1 MSYSFDFSGLSQGYD
16 ELLQG
21 LKVTVELT
29 IAANLIGV
37 TLGFI
42 VALLVMS
49 KLKLVRT
56 PAMLFVEF
64 FRCTPAIIQI
74 VWFFYCVPIL
84 FDVYLDSLTMGV
96 LALGLNLTAFNAE
109 AYRAAIQSVPR
120 EQHDAGIA
128 LGLSP
133 LQRVLYIVLPHA
145 VRASVPVLITNGIGI
160 FQQTALVAIVAIQDL
175 MYQGKAL
182 ATTTYRP
189 IETFTVIAIIYFAIS
204 FPIAQL
210 VQAIERRREMASR

>member
-16 ELLQG
+16 ELLDG
-21 LKVTVELT
+21 LRITVELT

-37 TLGFI
+37 TFGFI

-49 KLKLVRT
+49 KLKVVRI

-74 VWFFYCVPIL
+74 IWFFYCVPIL
-84 FDVYLDSLTMGV
+84 FDVYLESVTMGI

-109 AYRAAIQSVPR
+109 AYRAAIQSVPK

-189 IETFTVIAIIYFAIS
+189 IETFTLIAVIYFAIS

-210 VQAIERRREMASR
+210 VQTIERRREVASR

>member
-1 MSYSFDFSGLSQGYD
+1 MSYSFDFTGLQQGYD
-16 ELLQG
+16 SLLEG
-21 LKVTVELT
+21 LKVTVQLT
-29 IAANLIGV
+29 LAANLMGI
-37 TLGFI
+37 TLGFV

-49 KLKLVRT
+49 RIKIIRT
-56 PAMLFVEF
+56 PVMLFIEF

-84 FDVYLDSLTMGV
+84 FDVYLDSITMGV

-109 AYRAAIQSVPR
+109 AYRAAIQSVPK

-133 LQRVLYIVLPHA
+133 FQRIIYIVLPHA
-145 VRASVPVLITNGIGI
+145 LRASLPVLITNGIGI

-175 MYQGKAL
+175 MYQGKSL

-189 IETFTVIAIIYFAIS
+189 IETFTLIAVIYFAVS

-210 VQAIERRREMASR
+210 VQFIERRREVASR

>member
-16 ELLQG
+16 DLLNG
-21 LKVTVELT
+21 LQVTVELT

-37 TLGFI
+37 TLGFS

-49 KLKLVRT
+49 KLRIVRV

-74 VWFFYCVPIL
+74 IWFFYCVPIL
-84 FDVYLDSLTMGV
+84 FDVYLDSVTMGI
-96 LALGLNLTAFNAE
+96 LALGFNLTAFNAE
-109 AYRAAIQSVPR
+109 AYRAAIQSVPK

-133 LQRVLYIVLPHA
+133 LQRVIYIVLPHA

-189 IETFTVIAIIYFAIS
+189 IETFTLIAVIYFAIS

-210 VQAIERRREMASR
+210 VQAIERRRELASR

>member
-1 MSYSFDFSGLSQGYD
+1 MSYSFDFSGLSQGYGD
-16 ELLQG
+16 LLDG

-49 KLKLVRT
+49 KLKVVRM

-74 VWFFYCVPIL
+74 AWFFYCVPIL
-84 FDVYLDSLTMGV
+84 FDVYLDSITMGV

-109 AYRAAIQSVPR
+109 AYRAAIQSVPK

-133 LQRVLYIVLPHA
+133 LQRVIYIVLPHA
-145 VRASVPVLITNGIGI
+145 VRASIPVLITNGIGI

-175 MYQGKAL
+175 MYQGKSL

-189 IETFTVIAIIYFAIS
+189 IETFTLIAIIYFAIS

-210 VQAIERRREMASR
+210 VQAIERRREVASR

>member
-16 ELLQG
+16 ELLDG
-21 LKVTVELT
+21 LRITVELT

-37 TLGFI
+37 TFGFV

-49 KLKLVRT
+49 KLKVVRI

-74 VWFFYCVPIL
+74 IWFFYCVPIL
-84 FDVYLDSLTMGV
+84 FDVYLESVTMGI

-109 AYRAAIQSVPR
+109 AYRAAIQSVPK

-145 VRASVPVLITNGIGI
+145 VRSSVPVLITNGIGI

-189 IETFTVIAIIYFAIS
+189 IETFTLIAIIYFAIS

-210 VQAIERRREMASR
+210 VQAIERRREVASR